1 MRIEART
8 LERLVAAIFSA
19 AGSTSEEGSCVAR
32 HLVSSNLCG
41 HDSHGVIRVS
51 RYLAFVKDGQ
61 IRPGSNM
68 TVVFESDT
76 AAIVDGNM
84 GFGQVIG
91 EQAIDLL
98 AKKAKSSGISLA
110 SIRNSGHLG
119 RLGDWAERLAEHGL
133 VFLHFLNTT
142 GRGMMAMPFGG
153 SDRRLSLNPLSI
165 CVPVAGR
172 HPILLDMTSTV
183 VAEGKL
189 AVARNKGEQ
198 VAPGTIVDKSG
209 QPTTDPNDF
218 YDGGALL
225 TIGGHKGFVLNV
237 MIDLLSG
244 ALSGGGCTKP
254 GETVLVNTMTSIA
267 LDPAPITDPVAY
279 FKEIARYGDWVTA
292 SPPAVPDGRVIL
304 PGDFEQ
310 ETRAERQAKGIPIDQ
325 TTWQEIVGAGLS
337 AGMTREGID
346 RLAAGG

>member
-1 MRIEART
+1 MRIEAT
-8 LERLVAAIFSA
+8 ALERLVAGIFSA
-19 AGSTSEEGSCVAR
+19 GGSSAEEASCVAR

-51 RYLAFVKDGQ
+51 RYLAFVKAGE
-61 IRPGSNM
+61 IRPGAQM

-98 AKKAKSSGISLA
+98 AEKAKKAGMALA

-133 VFLHFLNTT
+133 VSLHFLNTT
-142 GRGMMAMPFGG
+142 GLGMMAMPFGG

-172 HPILLDMTSTV
+172 HPILLDMTTTV

-189 AVARNKGEQ
+189 AVARNKGES

-209 QPTTDPNDF
+209 RPTTDPKDF

-225 TIGGHKGFVLNV
+225 TIGGHKGFALNV
-237 MIDLLSG
+237 MVDLLSG

-254 GETVLVNTMTSIA
+254 GVSVLVNTMTSIA
-267 LDPAPITDPVAY
+267 LDPGPITDPVAY
-279 FKEIARYGDWVTA
+279 FQEIRRYGDWVTA
-292 SPPAVPDGRVIL
+292 SPPAAPGGRVIL
-304 PGDFEQ
+304 PGDFEH
-310 ETRAERQAKGIPIDQ
+310 ETRTERQRNGIPIDQ
-325 TTWQEIVGAGLS
+325 TTWQEIVAAGLS
-337 AGMTREGID
+337 AGMTRETID

>member
-1 MRIEART
+1 MPIEAQA

-19 AGSTSEEGSCVAR
+19 GGSAPDKASCVAR

-51 RYLAFVKDGQ
+51 RYLAFVKAGE
-61 IRPGSNM
+61 IRPDANM

-98 AKKAKSSGISLA
+98 AVKAKKSGMALT

-133 VFLHFLNTT
+133 VSLHFLNTT
-142 GRGMMAMPFGG
+142 GLGMMAVPYGG

-189 AVARNKGEQ
+189 AVARNKGEA
-198 VAPGTIVDKSG
+198 VAPGTIVDKAG
-209 QPTTDPNDF
+209 RPTTDPNDF

-225 TIGGHKGFVLNV
+225 TIGGHKGFALNV

-244 ALSGGGCTKP
+244 ARYCYLS
-254 GETVLVNTMTSIA
+254 
-267 LDPAPITDPVAY
+267 
-279 FKEIARYGDWVTA
+279 
-292 SPPAVPDGRVIL
+292 
-304 PGDFEQ
+304 
-310 ETRAERQAKGIPIDQ
+310 
-325 TTWQEIVGAGLS
+325 
-337 AGMTREGID
+337 
-346 RLAAGG
+346 